1 MKPIFFL
8 LTLTITLFFSSCAEE
23 LKQVSITTEYGE
35 IVVELYN
42 TTPKHRDNFLKL
54 IDQAYYDGTLMHRVV
69 KGFIIQGGDPDSK
82 KAQPQSLLG
91 KGGPGY
97 TIPGEFKEYHTKGAL
112 AAARQ
117 KDALNPDKES
127 SGSQFY
133 FVHGNSV
140 DEVTLSNLEN
150 SKDIKYTDKQKQD
163 YLKNGGTPQ
172 LDGEYTVFGHVISGI
187 EVIDKIA
194 EVERGVADRPLK
206 DIKVTSVK
214 RVK

>member
-140 DEVTLSNLEN
+140 DEATLSNLEN

-214 RVK
+214 RIK